1 MNYINIVIYTDGSCN
16 PQLKIGGWAAI
27 IMYNNEKIIIQGKE
41 FETTHNRM
49 ELLAVINSIKYV
61 LTNFPNYNLLKIYT
75 DSQYVVKLNERKEK
89 LIHKNFITKKGNILN
104 NSDLLSELIKFM
116 ELSNIEF
123 IKVKAHQKPTHSEN
137 FNIEVDKIVRKIVRD
152 NVMQK

>member
-61 LTNFPNYNLLKIYT
+61 LTNFPNFNLLKIYT

-104 NSDLLSELIKFM
+104 NSDLLSELIKYM
-116 ELSNIEF
+116 ELPNIEF
-123 IKVKAHQKPTHSEN
+123 IKVKAHQKPTQSEN

-152 NVMQK
+152 NAMQK